1 MCGNV
6 WEWTND
12 WYGKYN
18 VKDILNPKG
27 PEKGKRK
34 VDRGGGW
41 YDPAWR
47 CRSAYRAGGD
57 TPYSRGT
64 DIGFRIVKDK

>member
-1 MCGNV
+1 MHGNI

-12 WYGKYN
+12 WYGEYN
-18 VKDILNPKG
+18 VDDKLNPKG
-27 PEKGKRK
+27 PNTGTKK
-34 VDRGGGW
+34 VDRGGGF

-57 TPYSRGT
+57 PPVNRGT
-64 DIGFRIVKDK
+64 GISFRLVKDE